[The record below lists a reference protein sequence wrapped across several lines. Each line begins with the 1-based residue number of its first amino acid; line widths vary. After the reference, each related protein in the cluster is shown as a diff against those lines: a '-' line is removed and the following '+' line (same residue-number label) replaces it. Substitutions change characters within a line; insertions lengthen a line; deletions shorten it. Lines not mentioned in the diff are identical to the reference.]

1 MILNLQMNPCIIR
14 LSVYLLVC
22 VMKVEK
28 KEKLERKESFLN
40 YINSISYINTVLKE
54 LKGMIL
60 NLQMN
65 PCIVRLGRQRFQGS
79 VVSDRGEYSPPL
91 QTGQILSIYLSIYL

>member
-1 MILNLQMNPCIIR
+1 
-14 LSVYLLVC
+14 
-22 VMKVEK
+22 MKVEK
-28 KEKLERKESFLN
+28 KEKLEREESFLN

-65 PCIVRLGRQRFQGS
+65 PCIRLGDNGFT
-79 VVSDRGEYSPPL
+79 VSCKRPS
-91 QTGQILSIYLSIYL
+91 